1 MRQIGKMVLRK
12 GGRGLGRKD
21 TVTKDYM
28 KQNTIFADAFN
39 YYIYGG
45 QQRILPGQLQE
56 LDTTEIVV
64 PYGADDAGEPEQVY
78 RDVMKRV
85 VAMKDE
91 YAAYLL
97 LGIENQGDVNYAMP
111 VKNWLYD
118 AINYA
123 KQVQKAANS
132 HRKAKDSKGH
142 SKGEFLS
149 GFYKE
154 DRLIPVITLVILF
167 SPDKWD
173 GPTSLHEM
181 LSVRDEHILS
191 LVPDYQIH
199 LITPY
204 GLSKDELKKFHS
216 SLREVLTFIKYSK
229 DREKMDEAVRDNFK
243 KLRKEEI
250 DVLNYCANVNLKLPP
265 GEEEVDVCK
274 AWEDMKQEVAKQTDE
289 MRLLKDLKNIIKK
302 FHVTV
307 ENAMDIL
314 EVPEAKQAELA
325 AKLNSPR

>member
-1 MRQIGKMVLRK
+1 M
-12 GGRGLGRKD
+12 GRKD
-21 TVTKDYM
+21 TVTKDYI

-45 QQRILPGQLQE
+45 QQRIMPKQLRE
-56 LDTTEIVV
+56 LDAAETIV
-64 PYGADDAGEPEQVY
+64 PHGADDAGEPEQVY
-78 RDVMKRV
+78 RDVMKSM

-91 YAAYLL
+91 RAAYLL
-97 LGIENQGDVNYAMP
+97 LGIESQGEVNYAMP
-111 VKNWLYD
+111 VKNLVYD

-123 KQVQKAANS
+123 RQVQKAASS
-132 HRKAKDSKGH
+132 HREAKDSKGH

-149 GFYKE
+149 GFYKA

-167 SPDKWD
+167 SPDEWD

-181 LSVRDEHILS
+181 LNIEDEHILS
-191 LVPDYQIH
+191 LLPDYQIH

-204 GLSKDELKKFHS
+204 GLSKDELNKFHS

-229 DREKMDEAVRDNFK
+229 DKGKMEEAVRDNFK

-250 DVLNYCANVNLKLPP
+250 NVLNYCANVNLKLPP

-274 AWEDMKQEVAKQTDE
+274 AWEDMKQETAAKAEERT
-289 MRLLKDLKNIIKK
+289 LLEALRNIIEG
-302 FHVTV
+302 FHVTA
-307 ENAMDIL
+307 EKAMEVL
-314 EVPEAKQAELA
+314 KVPEAKQAELA
-325 AKLNSPR
+325 AKLNSFK

>member
-1 MRQIGKMVLRK
+1 M
-12 GGRGLGRKD
+12 GRKD
-21 TVTKDYM
+21 TVTKDYI

-45 QQRILPGQLQE
+45 QQRIMPKQLRE
-56 LDTTEIVV
+56 LDAAETIV

-78 RDVMKRV
+78 RDVMKSM

-91 YAAYLL
+91 RAAYLL
-97 LGIENQGDVNYAMP
+97 LGIESQGEVNYAMP
-111 VKNWLYD
+111 VKNLVYD

-123 KQVQKAANS
+123 RQVQKAARS
-132 HRKAKDSKGH
+132 HREAKDSKGH

-167 SPDKWD
+167 SPDEWD

-181 LSVRDEHILS
+181 LNIEDEHILS
-191 LVPDYQIH
+191 LLPDYQIH

-204 GLSKDELKKFHS
+204 GLSKDELNKFHS

-229 DREKMDEAVRDNFK
+229 DKGKMEEAVRDNFK

-250 DVLNYCANVNLKLPP
+250 NVLNYCANVNLKLPP

-274 AWEDMKQEVAKQTDE
+274 AWEDMKQETAAKAEERT
-289 MRLLKDLKNIIKK
+289 LLEALRNIIEG
-302 FHVTV
+302 FHVTA
-307 ENAMDIL
+307 EKAMEVL
-314 EVPEAKQAELA
+314 KVPEAKQAELA
-325 AKLNSPR
+325 AKLNSFK

>member
-1 MRQIGKMVLRK
+1 M
-12 GGRGLGRKD
+12 GRKD
-21 TVTKDYM
+21 TVTKDYI

-45 QQRILPGQLQE
+45 QQRIMPKQLRE
-56 LDTTEIVV
+56 LDAAETIV

-78 RDVMKRV
+78 RDVMKSM

-91 YAAYLL
+91 RAAYLL
-97 LGIENQGDVNYAMP
+97 LGIESQGEVNYAMP
-111 VKNWLYD
+111 VKNLVYD

-123 KQVQKAANS
+123 RQVQKAASS
-132 HRKAKDSKGH
+132 HREAKDSKGH

-167 SPDKWD
+167 SPDEWD

-181 LSVRDEHILS
+181 LNIEDEHILS
-191 LVPDYQIH
+191 LLPDYQIH

-204 GLSKDELKKFHS
+204 GLSKDELNKFHS

-229 DREKMDEAVRDNFK
+229 DKGKMEEAVRDNFK

-250 DVLNYCANVNLKLPP
+250 NVLNYCANVNLKLPP

-274 AWEDMKQEVAKQTDE
+274 AWEDMKQETAAKAEERT
-289 MRLLKDLKNIIKK
+289 LLEALRNIIEG
-302 FHVTV
+302 FHVTA
-307 ENAMDIL
+307 EKAMEVL
-314 EVPEAKQAELA
+314 KVPEAKQAELA
-325 AKLNSPR
+325 AKLNSFK

>member
-1 MRQIGKMVLRK
+1 M
-12 GGRGLGRKD
+12 GRKD

-45 QQRILPGQLQE
+45 QQRIMPEQLQE
-56 LDTTEIVV
+56 LDTTEIIV

-78 RDVMKRV
+78 RDVMKSM

-91 YAAYLL
+91 HAAYLL
-97 LGIENQGDVNYAMP
+97 LGIENQSDVHYAMP
-111 VKNWLYD
+111 VKNLVYD

-132 HRKAKDSKGH
+132 HREAKDFKGH

-181 LSVRDEHILS
+181 LSVSDEHILT

-289 MRLLKDLKNIIKK
+289 MRLLKDLKNIIEEL
-302 FHVTV
+302 HITV
-307 ENAMDIL
+307 ERAMEIL
-314 EVPEAKQAELA
+314 KVPETNQAELA
-325 AKLNSPR
+325 AKLNSHK

>member
-1 MRQIGKMVLRK
+1 M
-12 GGRGLGRKD
+12 GRKD
-21 TVTKDYM
+21 TVTKDYI

-45 QQRILPGQLQE
+45 QQRIMPKQLRE
-56 LDTTEIVV
+56 LDAAETIV

-78 RDVMKRV
+78 RDVMKSM

-91 YAAYLL
+91 RAAYLL
-97 LGIENQGDVNYAMP
+97 LGIENQGEVNYAMP
-111 VKNWLYD
+111 VKNLVYD

-123 KQVQKAANS
+123 RQVQKAASS
-132 HRKAKDSKGH
+132 HREAKDSKGH

-167 SPDKWD
+167 SPDEWD

-181 LSVRDEHILS
+181 LNIEDEYILP
-191 LVPDYQIH
+191 LLPDYQIH

-229 DREKMDEAVRDNFK
+229 DKGKMEEAVRDNFK

-250 DVLNYCANVNLKLPP
+250 NVLNYCANVNLKLPP

-274 AWEDMKQEVAKQTDE
+274 AWEDMKQETAAKAEERT
-289 MRLLKDLKNIIKK
+289 LLEALRNIIEG
-302 FHVTV
+302 FHVTA
-307 ENAMDIL
+307 EKAMEVL
-314 EVPEAKQAELA
+314 KVPEAKQAELA
-325 AKLNSPR
+325 AKLNSFK